1 MSEFKKAEEIV
12 EGVDLNR
19 DLLQI
24 FGYLVALGWQEKVFP
39 TEHLN
44 EIHQRFMDLYKN
56 QSVGRIEQLE
66 AENKLLVE
74 VKNQGVLN
82 EQI

>member
-39 TEHLN
+39 TEHLI